1 MFEIKRTKNDNKTII
16 DDLGIMTKEELIEF
30 ASQYIGED
38 TTQYGNIFKNKDV
51 LLEDID
57 FIERTG
63 NELWFETR
71 DTNLKILYKVGE

>member
-38 TTQYGNIFKNKDV
+38 TAQYGNIFKNKDD